1 MQTLPS
7 IIQEAAQVSLTVAT
21 SYSWCEC
28 CTGKKTFLHIVDGSI
43 GTASLDYQPLL
54 RNMSSRSFAS
64 PLPQTPPSREE
75 DKRKPRKSSLE
86 DEGSRDFQTVRNFNE
101 DWVIILWKYLIYLIF
116 SRSQTY
122 HTFHSPALTFSLQ
135 VFRFRQRDTNSRTF
149 QFGQRI
155 SARLSIF
162 SSSCSTHT
170 VKYTCNSQL
179 TMSIIRMLLLF
190 TKLLQLGLKALT
202 PLSLQPVSLEQEEMT
217 TLQTVLLRLIG
228 LHIKVLPQEEFLVKN
243 CFPFGE
249 LGLFVKQLLFPA

>member
-1 MQTLPS
+1 MKIPNIRNIFSISNLPY
-7 IIQEAAQVSLTVAT
+7 ICLTSFNIFVA
-21 SYSWCEC
+21 
-28 CTGKKTFLHIVDGSI
+28 
-43 GTASLDYQPLL
+43 
-54 RNMSSRSFAS
+54 SF
-64 PLPQTPPSREE
+64 P
-75 DKRKPRKSSLE
+75 
-86 DEGSRDFQTVRNFNE
+86 FQTARHEFQNIPIWAE
-101 DWVIILWKYLIYLIF
+101 D
-116 SRSQTY
+116 QCET
-122 HTFHSPALTFSLQ
+122 LT
-135 VFRFRQRDTNSRTF
+135 
-149 QFGQRI
+149 
-155 SARLSIF
+155 F

-243 CFPFGE
+243 YFPLGE